1 MSSPAERYAAARRRS
16 AHPALADFTAQLGF
30 SLDPF
35 QVEACEALDEGAGVL
50 VCAPTGAGK
59 TVVGEFA
66 VHKAL
71 AEGRKAFYTT
81 PIKALSNQKY
91 ADLVQ
96 RHGESSVGLLTGD
109 NAINGDAP
117 VVVMTT
123 EVLRNMLYAESPA
136 LTGLGYVVMDEV
148 HYLADRFRGAVWEEV
163 IIHLP
168 QSVTLVSLS
177 ATVSNAEEFADW
189 LVTVR
194 GSTRVVVSEV
204 RPIPLWQHMLVG
216 NRVFDLFALRP
227 AAHAAES
234 GDDPRQLS
242 TRERGASVVDPELVR
257 FVREHERRLD
267 TWGGGGG
274 GNRRREGAE
283 FRPRWR
289 PPARPDV
296 IERLD
301 RAGLL
306 PAITFVF
313 SRNGCDAAVDQC
325 LRSGLRLTDEAERAE
340 IAAIID
346 ERTGSLPEQD
356 LHVLGFWEWREGLL
370 AGLAAHHAG
379 LVPAFKETVE
389 ECFVRGLVKAVF
401 ATETLALGI
410 NMPARTVVLERLVKW
425 NGEAHVDVTPGE
437 YTQLTGRAGR
447 RGIDVEGHAVVV
459 WAPGLDPSV
468 VAGLAS
474 TRTYPLRSSFR
485 PSYNMAVNL
494 VGSFGRARAR
504 ELLASSFAQFQADRS
519 VVGLARSAAR
529 HERDAERYAAEMAG
543 EGGDLAAQVAE
554 YVRLR
559 REISDREKEL
569 SRDSQSKRR
578 LEAAEALAA
587 LRPGDVIRVPSG
599 RRQGLA
605 VVLDPGV
612 PDSGSLDGGAE
623 PRPLVV
629 TEDKW
634 AGRLGSIDFPT
645 PVTALARV
653 RVPRNFNHRSPHAR
667 RDLAATL
674 RNARVEHD
682 LGARRVKQRSAAAD
696 DPVLQDLRRA
706 LRAHPVHG
714 LPDREERVRGAE
726 RWLRSVAEAEALHR
740 RMTERTGSLAR
751 QFDRTCDVLE
761 ELGYLV
767 PETGPVPAD
776 PTSADQDVPVVTD
789 EGRRLARI
797 WSEADLLVAEC
808 LRAGVWR
815 GLTPAELA
823 AAVSAVV
830 FEARRETPSQPA
842 VPAGK
847 VAGAIAEMRRIR
859 SRLRDVEVHHGV
871 PQTRDLDLGFA
882 WAAYRWAD
890 GQDLDRVLA
899 GAEQA
904 GTELSG
910 GDFVRWARQL
920 LDLLD
925 QLGKGADDAVAATAR
940 VAVTRVRRGVVAVAV
955 SG

>member
-1 MSSPAERYAAARRRS
+1 MSSPAERYAAARRRT
-16 AHPALADFTAQLGF
+16 AHPALADFTAELGF

-35 QVEACEALDEGAGVL
+35 QVEACEALDEGSGVL

-91 ADLVQ
+91 NDLVQ
-96 RHGESSVGLLTGD
+96 RYGPERVGLLTGD
-109 NAINGDAP
+109 NAVNGDAP

-168 QSVTLVSLS
+168 PSVTLVSLS

-194 GSTRVVVSEV
+194 GDTEVVVSEV

-227 AAHAAES
+227 AAHSDAQ
-234 GDDPRQLS
+234 GDAPRQLT

-257 FVREHERRLD
+257 YVREHERRIEG
-267 TWGGGGG
+267 WGGD
-274 GNRRREGAE
+274 RRRDSG
-283 FRPRWR
+283 FRPRHR
-289 PPARPDV
+289 PPARSDV

-301 RAGLL
+301 KAGLL

-313 SRNGCDAAVDQC
+313 SRNGCDAAVHQC
-325 LRSGLRLTDEAERAE
+325 LLSGLRLTDEAERAE

-346 ERTGSLPEQD
+346 ERTGSLPEED

-447 RGIDVEGHAVVV
+447 RGIDVEGHAVVI
-459 WAPGLDPSV
+459 WAPGMDPSV

-474 TRTYPLRSSFR
+474 TRTYPLKSSFR

-494 VGSFGRARAR
+494 VSSFGRARAR

-519 VVGLARSAAR
+519 VVGLARAAAR
-529 HERDAERYAAEMAG
+529 HEREAEKFAADMRSERGDVGEYA
-543 EGGDLAAQVAE
+543 L
-554 YVRLR
+554 LR
-559 REISDREKEL
+559 RQISDREKEL
-569 SRDSQSKRR
+569 SRDSQAKRR
-578 LEAAEALAA
+578 MDAADALAA

-612 PDSGSLDGGAE
+612 TDLAD
-623 PRPLVV
+623 PRPLVL

-634 AGRLGSIDFPT
+634 AGRLGSADFPT
-645 PVTALARV
+645 PVSALARV
-653 RVPRNFNHRSPHAR
+653 RVPKNFNHRSPHAR
-667 RDLAATL
+667 RDLASTL
-674 RNARVEHD
+674 RNARVEND
-682 LGARRVKQRSAAAD
+682 LGARRIAKGRSAAAD
-696 DPVLQDLRRA
+696 DPVLADLRA
-706 LRAHPVHG
+706 LLRRHPVHA
-714 LPDREERVRGAE
+714 LPDREERVRVAE
-726 RWLRSVAEAEALHR
+726 RWLRSVREAEALHR
-740 RMTERTGSLAR
+740 TMAERTGSLTQ
-751 QFDRTCDVLE
+751 QFDATCDVLE

-767 PETGPVPAD
+767 PEPAPLVPAD
-776 PTSADQDVPVVTD
+776 TAVIGVADDLPLITD
-789 EGRRLARI
+789 DGRRLARI

-808 LRAGVWR
+808 LRAGAWR
-815 GLTPAELA
+815 GLNAAELA
-823 AAVSAVV
+823 AAVSTVV
-830 FEARRETPSQPA
+830 FEARRDLPA
-842 VPAGK
+842 LPAIPTGK
-847 VAGAIAEMRRIR
+847 VTAAVAEMRQVKA
-859 SRLRDVEVHHGV
+859 RLEDVEAAHGV
-871 PQTRDLDLGFA
+871 RATRDLDLGFA

-890 GQDLDRVLA
+890 GQSLDRVLA

-910 GDFVRWARQL
+910 GDFVRWMRQL
-920 LDLLD
+920 IDLLD
-925 QLGKGADDAVAATAR
+925 QVGKVADDDVAAVARTA
-940 VAVTRVRRGVVAVAV
+940 VGRVRRGVVAVAV
-955 SG
+955 GG

>member
-16 AHPALADFTAQLGF
+16 AHPALADFTAELGF

-35 QVEACEALDEGAGVL
+35 QVQACEALDGGAGVL

-91 ADLVQ
+91 NDLVG
-96 RHGESSVGLLTGD
+96 RYGEARVGLLTGD

-136 LTGLGYVVMDEV
+136 IDGLGYVVMDEV

-168 QSVTLVSLS
+168 ASVTLVSLS

-194 GSTRVVVSEV
+194 GHTEVVVSEI

-216 NRVFDLFALRP
+216 NRVFDLFSLRP
-227 AAHAAES
+227 AAHAAEQ
-234 GDDPRQLS
+234 GDTPRGQS

-257 FVREHERRLD
+257 YVREYERRID
-267 TWGGGGG
+267 SWGGGNGG
-274 GNRRREGAE
+274 ARRDRGDWHK
-283 FRPRWR
+283 PRYR

-301 RAGLL
+301 RDGLL

-325 LRSGLRLTDEAERAE
+325 LRAGLRLTDEHERAE
-340 IAAIID
+340 IAAIVD
-346 ERTGSLPEQD
+346 ERTGSLPEED

-370 AGLAAHHAG
+370 AGIAAHHAG

-459 WAPGLDPSV
+459 WAPGTDPAV

-494 VGSFGRARAR
+494 VSSFGRARAR

-519 VVGLARSAAR
+519 VVGLARAAAR
-529 HERDAERYAAEMAG
+529 HEQDAGRWAAEMQSA
-543 EGGDLAAQVAE
+543 GGDVAG
-554 YVRLR
+554 YARLR
-559 REISDREKEL
+559 QEIADREKEL
-569 SRDSQSKRR
+569 SRDSAAKRR
-578 LEAAEALAA
+578 LEASDALAA

-612 PDSGSLDGGAE
+612 TDLGE
-623 PRPLVV
+623 PRPLVL

-634 AGRLGSIDFPT
+634 AGRLGTVDFPT
-645 PVTALARV
+645 PVSALARV

-674 RNARVEHD
+674 RNARVEND
-682 LGARRVKQRSAAAD
+682 LGARRVRQRSAAAD
-696 DPVLQDLRRA
+696 DPVLHDLRRA
-706 LRAHPVHG
+706 LRAHPVHA
-714 LPDREERVRGAE
+714 LPDREERVRAAE
-726 RWLRSVAEAEALHR
+726 RWLRATREAEATHR
-740 RMTERTGSLAR
+740 RMAERTGSLTR

-767 PETGPVPAD
+767 PDPAAPSLVEGAD
-776 PTSADQDVPVVTD
+776 PVDHEVADESPVATED
-789 EGRRLARI
+789 GRRLARI

-808 LRAGVWR
+808 LRSGVWR

-823 AAVSAVV
+823 AAVSTVV
-830 FEARRETPSQPA
+830 FEARRETPGQPA
-842 VPAGK
+842 VPSGR
-847 VAGAIAEMRRIR
+847 AGAAIGEMRRIR
-859 SRLRDVEVHHGV
+859 SRLQDVELDHGV
-871 PQTRDLDLGFA
+871 PPTRDLDLGFA
-882 WAAYRWAD
+882 WAAYRWTD
-890 GQDLDRVLA
+890 GQSLDRVLA

-925 QLGKGADDAVAATAR
+925 QLAKVADRPLAATAR
-940 VAVTRVRRGVVAVAV
+940 TAVERVRRGVVAVAV
-955 SG
+955 GG

>member
-1 MSSPAERYAAARRRS
+1 MSSPAERYAAARRRT
-16 AHPALADFTAQLGF
+16 AHPTLSDFTAELGF

-35 QVEACEALDEGAGVL
+35 QIEACEALDEGSGVL

-66 VHKAL
+66 IHKAL

-91 ADLVQ
+91 ADLVE
-96 RHGESSVGLLTGD
+96 RYGPDKVGLLTGD
-109 NAINGDAP
+109 NAVNGGAP

-123 EVLRNMLYAESPA
+123 EVLRNMLYADSPA
-136 LTGLGYVVMDEV
+136 IDGLGYVVMDEV

-177 ATVSNAEEFADW
+177 ATVSNAEEFGDW

-194 GSTRVVVSEV
+194 GHTKVVVSEV
-204 RPIPLWQHMLVG
+204 RPVPLWQHMLVG
-216 NRVFDLFALRP
+216 NRVFDLFSLRP
-227 AAHAAES
+227 AAHAGEQ
-234 GDDPRQLS
+234 GDNPREQS

-257 FVREHERRLD
+257 YVREQERRID
-267 TWGGGGG
+267 SWHGGG
-274 GNRRREGAE
+274 GNSRRDIG
-283 FRPRWR
+283 FHRPRYR

-296 IERLD
+296 IIRLD
-301 RAGLL
+301 NAGLL

-313 SRNGCDAAVDQC
+313 SRNGCDAAVHQC
-325 LRSGLRLTDEAERAE
+325 LMSGLRLTDEAERAE
-340 IAAIID
+340 IAGIID
-346 ERTGSLPEQD
+346 RRTGSLPEED

-410 NMPARTVVLERLVKW
+410 NMPARSVVLERLVKW

-459 WAPGLDPSV
+459 WAPGMDPSV

-474 TRTYPLRSSFR
+474 TRTFPLRSSFR

-494 VGSFGRARAR
+494 VSSFGRARAR

-519 VVGLARSAAR
+519 VVGLARAAAR
-529 HERDAERYAAEMAG
+529 HEHDAERFAAEMHSDR
-543 EGGDLAAQVAE
+543 GDVGAYAQ
-554 YVRLR
+554 LR
-559 REISDREKEL
+559 REIADREKEL
-569 SRDSQSKRR
+569 SRDSQAKRR
-578 LEAAEALAA
+578 MEAADALAA

-605 VVLDPGV
+605 VVLDAGIT
-612 PDSGSLDGGAE
+612 DLAD
-623 PRPLVV
+623 PRPLVL

-634 AGRLGSIDFPT
+634 AGRLGSVDFPT
-645 PVTALARV
+645 PVSALARV

-674 RNARVEHD
+674 RNARVEND
-682 LGARRVKQRSAAAD
+682 LGARRVRNRSAAAD
-696 DPVLQDLRRA
+696 DPVLADLRRA
-706 LRAHPVHG
+706 LRNHPVHS
-714 LPDREERVRGAE
+714 LPDREERVRVAE
-726 RWLRSVAEAEALHR
+726 RWLRAVREADALQHK
-740 RMTERTGSLAR
+740 MAERTGSLTR
-751 QFDRTCDVLE
+751 QFDATCDVLE

-767 PETGPVPAD
+767 PEAAPLVPAD
-776 PTSADQDVPVVTD
+776 TEVLGAVDDVPVVTD
-789 EGRRLARI
+789 DGRRLARI

-808 LRAGVWR
+808 LRSGAWR
-815 GLTPAELA
+815 GLAPAELA
-823 AAVSAVV
+823 AAASTVV
-830 FEARRETPSQPA
+830 FEARRDNPALPA

-847 VAGAIAEMRRIR
+847 VAAAIAEMRRIR
-859 SRLRDVEVHHGV
+859 SRLHDVEADHGV
-871 PQTRDLDLGFA
+871 RVTRDLDLGFA

-890 GQDLDRVLA
+890 GQSLDRVLA

-910 GDFVRWARQL
+910 GDFVRWMRQL
-920 LDLLD
+920 IDLLD
-925 QLGKGADDAVAATAR
+925 QLAKVAEEPVAGVARAAVG
-940 VAVTRVRRGVVAVAV
+940 RVRRGVVAVAV
-955 SG
+955 GG